1 MFVAT
6 RMNMVSM
13 TKMMLLRRILISG
26 ASIRDGETSVL
37 TDLFEVGLQRLHLR
51 KPDSNASEVSAILSK
66 IPEAYHNRIVL
77 HRYFD
82 LLKEFS
88 LGGYHYF
95 SGEEPKDVNGTQ
107 SRSLH
112 KLDEL
117 KNIGGGLDYCFFG
130 PVYESISKKGYVPKV
145 SLPELGG
152 VLYNFKKGKSK
163 KPLIYALG
171 GVRRRKVPEL
181 FNLGFDGVTLL
192 GSIWGKKDPVAAFE
206 RYQFIER
213 SVWAKKEKEKG
224 FIQRLLAKDET

>member
-1 MFVAT
+1 MSKLPLA
-6 RMNMVSM
+6 
-13 TKMMLLRRILISG
+13 ILISG
-26 ASIRDGETSVL
+26 ASIRDGETSIL

-51 KPDSNASEVSAILSK
+51 KPDCSAQEVSNLLSR
-66 IPEAYHNRIVL
+66 IPEGYHERIVL
-77 HRYFD
+77 HRHFE

-88 LGGYHYF
+88 LAGYHYY
-95 SGEEPKDVNGTQ
+95 SGEKPMKFEGTK

-117 KNIGGGLDYCFFG
+117 KDFKEPLDYCFFG

-152 VLYNFKKGKSK
+152 VLYNLKKAKSK
-163 KPLIYALG
+163 KPLVYALG
-171 GVRRRKVPEL
+171 GVRRRKIPEL

-192 GSIWGKKDPVAAFE
+192 GSIWGKKDPVSAFE

-224 FIQRLLAKDET
+224 LIQRLLAKDEA